1 MNIIHRFKIRVL
13 KSRYEMEILVLKL
26 FSLQI
31 YALLRRIKMCV
42 HYDMVFFYDLR
53 KFQNKQLFTVILE
66 LYLAFLLQSCCK
78 DLGRGDEVP
87 VTHRA
92 ASCKM
97 SVDYYQGMFNY
108 FSSFLRYWVLEL

>member
-1 MNIIHRFKIRVL
+1 
-13 KSRYEMEILVLKL
+13 MEILVLKL

-42 HYDMVFFYDLR
+42 HCNTVLFYDLR
-53 KFQNKQLFTVILE
+53 KFKNKQLFTVVLE
-66 LYLAFLLQSCCK
+66 LYLAFLLQSCDK
-78 DLGRGDEVP
+78 GLGREQEVP

-97 SVDYYQGMFNY
+97 SVDYY
-108 FSSFLRYWVLEL
+108 

>member
-1 MNIIHRFKIRVL
+1 
-13 KSRYEMEILVLKL
+13 MEILVLKL

-42 HYDMVFFYDLR
+42 RYNTVLFYDLR
-53 KFQNKQLFTVILE
+53 KFQNKQVFTVVHE
-66 LYLAFLLQSCCK
+66 LYLDFLLRSCDK
-78 DLGRGDEVP
+78 DLGREQEVP

-97 SVDYYQGMFNY
+97 SVDYY
-108 FSSFLRYWVLEL
+108 